1 MYLRRLFV
9 ALSMIAGLNYYYK
22 GTDNLRTLQILRAMA
37 ATSVVYSH
45 IGVNPDFGQFGVDI
59 FFVISGFVMTLIVEN
74 GQKPATF
81 LLKRVLRILPLYWI
95 LTTCLLILAIIKP
108 ELLNSTT
115 ANFTNYLKSIFFIPY
130 FKENGSL
137 SPLLAL
143 GWTLNYEVFFYA
155 CIWLSILLVRRVYI
169 PSVFLLLVAS
179 FFYGVWSTY
188 PVANTFFGNGL
199 VFEFLFG
206 ILAFKIYK
214 FLLNKKLDT
223 KLLLFISLTCYLFM
237 VLYEFKY
244 MINNIGRVYFY
255 GVPSFFLVVSVT
267 ALEKAIDYKEGT
279 IVRALVCIGDASYAT
294 YLSHLYSRACKSLET
309 RMNTGF
315 S

>member
-1 MYLRRLFV
+1 
-9 ALSMIAGLNYYYK
+9 
-22 GTDNLRTLQILRAMA
+22 MA

-45 IGVNPDFGQFGVDI
+45 IGVNPDYGQFGVDI

-115 ANFTNYLKSIFFIPY
+115 ANFTNYVKSIFFIPY

-155 CIWLSILLVRRVYI
+155 CIWLSILL
-169 PSVFLLLVAS
+169 
-179 FFYGVWSTY
+179 
-188 PVANTFFGNGL
+188 
-199 VFEFLFG
+199 
-206 ILAFKIYK
+206 
-214 FLLNKKLDT
+214 
-223 KLLLFISLTCYLFM
+223 
-237 VLYEFKY
+237 
-244 MINNIGRVYFY
+244 
-255 GVPSFFLVVSVT
+255 
-267 ALEKAIDYKEGT
+267 
-279 IVRALVCIGDASYAT
+279 
-294 YLSHLYSRACKSLET
+294 
-309 RMNTGF
+309 
-315 S
+315 